1 MERLRVLAEEL
12 VRLKVELVVIHGS
25 PPARAIHRI
34 NKEIPIVI
42 AEVSDAVGRGIV
54 QSLARPGGN
63 ITGLTSIQAEIGAKR
78 LELLKEIVPNLSRVG
93 VLWTPISPASRYDW
107 KIIQPLARLLGLQ
120 LHSMEVR
127 SPDDFDKAFEDA
139 AKASVDALATTT
151 GVGSVF
157 KPVRANVKR
166 INDLAAK
173 PHMPQGAGATRR
185 MAWPSPPRPRPLG

>member
-1 MERLRVLAEEL
+1 M
-12 VRLKVELVVIHGS
+12 
-25 PPARAIHRI
+25 
-34 NKEIPIVI
+34 
-42 AEVSDAVGRGIV
+42 
-54 QSLARPGGN
+54 
-63 ITGLTSIQAEIGAKR
+63 
-78 LELLKEIVPNLSRVG
+78 LKEIVPNLSRVG

-173 PHMPQGAGATRR
+173 SRLPLIHATLLYMEPGGLISYSRNITDMYRRAATYVDKILKGAKAADLPVQQPVKFDLVINLKTAKALGITIPPIVLYQATKVIR
-185 MAWPSPPRPRPLG
+185 